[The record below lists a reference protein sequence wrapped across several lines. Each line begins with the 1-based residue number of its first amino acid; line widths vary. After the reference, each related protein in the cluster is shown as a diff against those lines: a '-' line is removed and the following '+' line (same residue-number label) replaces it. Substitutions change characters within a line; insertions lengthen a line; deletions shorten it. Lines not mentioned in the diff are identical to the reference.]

1 VLTREDALGY
11 GLLGPMA
18 RAAGVSYD
26 VRKVFPYLNY
36 STYEFDVPTATDGD
50 VYARYQVRVEE
61 MRQSTKIAQQ
71 ALARITPRGVFDIQ
85 DYKIVPP
92 PKDKVYSE
100 MEALI
105 QHFLIYS
112 QGFMVPAGDCY
123 VPVEGPR
130 GEHGCYIVSD
140 GTNRPWRVKM
150 RAPSFMAIQ
159 ALPTV
164 VQGGLIADVVAV
176 IGSTD
181 VVMGD
186 CDR

>member
-1 VLTREDALGY
+1 
-11 GLLGPMA
+11 
-18 RAAGVSYD
+18 
-26 VRKVFPYLNY
+26 
-36 STYEFDVPTATDGD
+36 
-50 VYARYQVRVEE
+50 
-61 MRQSTKIAQQ
+61 
-71 ALARITPRGVFDIQ
+71 
-85 DYKIVPP
+85 
-92 PKDKVYSE
+92 

-112 QGFMVPAGDCY
+112 QGFTVPAGDAY
-123 VPVEGPR
+123 VPIEGPR

-150 RAPSFMAIQ
+150 RPPSFMAIQ
-159 ALPTV
+159 ALPNIV
-164 VQGGLIADVVAV
+164 KGGLIADVVAV

>member
-1 VLTREDALGY
+1 
-11 GLLGPMA
+11 
-18 RAAGVSYD
+18 
-26 VRKVFPYLNY
+26 
-36 STYEFDVPTATDGD
+36 
-50 VYARYQVRVEE
+50 
-61 MRQSTKIAQQ
+61 
-71 ALARITPRGVFDIQ
+71 
-85 DYKIVPP
+85 
-92 PKDKVYSE
+92 

-112 QGFMVPAGDCY
+112 QGFTVPVGEAY